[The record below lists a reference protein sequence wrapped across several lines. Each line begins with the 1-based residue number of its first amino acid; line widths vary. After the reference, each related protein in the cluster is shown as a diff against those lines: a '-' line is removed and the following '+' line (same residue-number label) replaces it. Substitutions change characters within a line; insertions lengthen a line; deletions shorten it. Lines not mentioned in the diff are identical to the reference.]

1 MASFD
6 RAHRVREQA
15 ERRLHGVARQWR
27 PSAEAWEAEEWE
39 EVPTRISVGPWSRP
53 ALRGLILLT
62 AIGAVVI
69 GYLMWQSAP
78 REVVEVASAVP
89 QGSGAATPEVL
100 ATGAPLTG
108 AVEPLPAE
116 AMSSTA
122 PSPVLEVVVHVAGQV
137 HQPGLVRLP
146 AGSRVADAIE
156 QAGGFTRAR
165 AATSINLARILV
177 DGEQILVSDRPGA
190 ATVPAASGPA
200 HEGAAEAGDVGAVID
215 LNTATETVL
224 DGLPGV
230 GPVLA
235 GRIVAWRQEHGA
247 FRSVDE
253 LGEVSGIGDA
263 TLARLRPLVRV

>member
-15 ERRLHGVARQWR
+15 ERRLQGVARQWR
-27 PSAEAWEAEEWE
+27 PSSAAWDAEEWE
-39 EVPTRISVGPWSRP
+39 DVPTRISVGPWSRP

-69 GYLMWQSAP
+69 AYLMWQSAP
-78 REVVEVASAVP
+78 REVVEVASAAP
-89 QGSGAATPEVL
+89 QESGIATPEVL
-100 ATGAPLTG
+100 AMGAPLTG
-108 AVEPLPAE
+108 ASESAPPEARASSAPA
-116 AMSSTA
+116 
-122 PSPVLEVVVHVAGQV
+122 VVIEVVVHVAGQV
-137 HQPGLVRLP
+137 RRPGLIRLP

-190 ATVPAASGPA
+190 AAAPPASPPDGPTVAS
-200 HEGAAEAGDVGAVID
+200 DVGAVID
-215 LNTATETVL
+215 LNTATEVAL
-224 DGLPGV
+224 DALPGV

>member
-1 MASFD
+1 M
-6 RAHRVREQA
+6 Q
-15 ERRLHGVARQWR
+15 GVARQWR
-27 PSAEAWEAEEWE
+27 PSSDAWQVEEWE
-39 EVPTRISVGPWSRP
+39 DVPTRISVGPWSRP

-78 REVVEVASAVP
+78 REVVEVTSTAP
-89 QGSGAATPEVL
+89 QGSGVATPEVL

-108 AVEPLPAE
+108 AGEPPPPE
-116 AMSSTA
+116 AVVSS
-122 PSPVLEVVVHVAGQV
+122 PSSAVLEVVVHVAGQV
-137 HQPGLVRLP
+137 RRPGLVRLP

-190 ATVPAASGPA
+190 MAPPASAPDAGGPTAAT
-200 HEGAAEAGDVGAVID
+200 DNGAVID
-215 LNTATETVL
+215 LNTATEAVL

>member
-6 RAHRVREQA
+6 RAHRVRDQA
-15 ERRLHGVARQWR
+15 ERRLQGVARQWR
-27 PSAEAWEAEEWE
+27 PSSNAWDAEEWE
-39 EVPTRISVGPWSRP
+39 DVPTRLSVGPWSRP

-62 AIGAVVI
+62 ALGAVVI

-78 REVVEVASAVP
+78 REVVEVASAAP
-89 QGSGAATPEVL
+89 QGSGVATPEVL

-108 AVEPLPAE
+108 AMEPAPPG
-116 AMSSTA
+116 AMESSA
-122 PSPVLEVVVHVAGQV
+122 PSAVPEVVVHVAGQV
-137 HQPGLVRLP
+137 RRPGLIRLP

-165 AATSINLARILV
+165 AATSINLARVLV

-190 ATVPAASGPA
+190 AGAPPASAPVGSTG
-200 HEGAAEAGDVGAVID
+200 AGDAGAVID
-215 LNTATETVL
+215 LNTATEAVL

>member
-6 RAHRVREQA
+6 RAQRVREQA
-15 ERRLHGVARQWR
+15 ERRLQGVARQWR
-27 PSAEAWEAEEWE
+27 PSSDAWEVEEWD

-62 AIGAVVI
+62 ALGAVVI

-78 REVVEVASAVP
+78 RDVMQVAPAGPVASL
-89 QGSGAATPEVL
+89 AATPEVL

-108 AVEPLPAE
+108 ATEPAPPVATV
-116 AMSSTA
+116 SSA
-122 PSPVLEVVVHVAGQV
+122 PSAVLEVVVHVAGQV
-137 HQPGLVRLP
+137 RQPGLIRLP

-165 AATSINLARILV
+165 AAMSVNLARVLV
-177 DGEQILVSDRPGA
+177 DGEQILITDRPGA
-190 ATVPAASGPA
+190 AVGPPVSARDVSGSSAPT
-200 HEGAAEAGDVGAVID
+200 DVEAVID
-215 LNTATETVL
+215 LNTATEAVL

-235 GRIVAWRQEHGA
+235 GRIVAWRQEHGV